1 MSNWTIDDPSAH
13 FQIATYTGA
22 GNTVVAVT
30 NDGNSDLQPDFLWL
44 KRRDS
49 AGGNALVDTSRGAN
63 VTSGFGPTGYSFVLN
78 SNSTASEVAD
88 NTGIMTI
95 TSDGFTA
102 KELTYAGGNTNTG
115 DMVAWQWKAAGGTTT
130 NQTGANIDSV
140 TQANTTAGFSIVT
153 YTGNGGTGQSV
164 KHGLGTTPKMIWV
177 KRRNGTGDWFV
188 YTASLG
194 NTKHMHL
201 NTDAAVATT
210 SDFGN
215 YGPDATSFFV
225 NNTGTC
231 INNETYVA
239 YCFAEVQGY
248 SKFGKFSGNSHSGG
262 NGPFVYTG
270 FTPAFVLIKRTDS
283 TNDWIIHDY
292 KLGTKNATGSSKGN
306 IFNVN
311 SAALRANELGS
322 QLDDWGDIDMYSNG
336 FKPRSA
342 AASVNASGTYI
353 YMAFAHAP
361 FVSSS
366 GIPTT
371 AR

>member
-22 GNTVVAVT
+22 GSTVVAVT

-231 INNETYVA
+231 VNDETYVA
-239 YCFAEVQGY
+239 YCFASIQGY
-248 SKFGKFSGNSHSGG
+248 SKFDYYTGTGNAD
-262 NGPFVYTG
+262 GPFVYCG
-270 FTPAFVLIKRTDS
+270 FKPKMVVIRNTTNSGYNWWILDGARNPHNFTDEVMY
-283 TNDWIIHDY
+283 TNLTAAEYDGSGH
-292 KLGTKNATGSSKGN
+292 ATNMG
-306 IFNVN
+306 VD
-311 SAALRANELGS
+311 L
-322 QLDDWGDIDMYSNG
+322 YSNG
-336 FKPRSA
+336 FKIKTSNTA
-342 AASVNASGTYI
+342 VNNNGAHNI
-353 YMAFAHAP
+353 YMAWAESP
-361 FVSSS
+361 FTSSE
-366 GIPTT
+366 GVPTT
-371 AR
+371 AK